1 MEEKDITA
9 NMARETIAR
18 QSNEDEVTA
27 VFRLY
32 ILRFWSR
39 ERIENFCLNLLG
51 VDVHEYRAWRQAV
64 EQSVQPIGGEAAAIG
79 VSSQFPHNVG
89 RVGGGLQ
96 IKNRQNTTLKIFT
109 IPL

>member
-27 VFRLY
+27 VFRLH

-39 ERIENFCLNLLG
+39 ERIENFCLHLLG
-51 VDVHEYRAWRQAV
+51 VDVQEYRTWRQAV
-64 EQSVQPIGGEAAAIG
+64 EQSVYPTGGDSAPKSWSLPADSKPLK
-79 VSSQFPHNVG
+79 VRFPPPTSG
-89 RVGGGLQ
+89 
-96 IKNRQNTTLKIFT
+96 
-109 IPL
+109 

>member
-1 MEEKDITA
+1 
-9 NMARETIAR
+9 MARETIAR

-39 ERIENFCLNLLG
+39 ERIENFCLHLLG

-64 EQSVQPIGGEAAAIG
+64 EQSVQSIGGEAAAKSWCLPAG
-79 VSSQFPHNVG
+79 TKLPKVRFAKPTNG
-89 RVGGGLQ
+89 
-96 IKNRQNTTLKIFT
+96 
-109 IPL
+109 